1 MRIGMKGRL
10 ALALVVALISG
21 SIAATL
27 SPSAG
32 AVAPDP
38 NPWLQ
43 NRFLNMAHQGGEDEA
58 PSNTLFAFKSAIRD
72 RGADTLELDVNLSAD
87 GDLMVIHD
95 DTVNRTTQESADRA
109 SGLSEVN
116 DLTTAQVQALDA
128 GYTFRPGHYDKSE
141 PASSYPYRGVRTGQ
155 QPPPAGYS
163 ADDFRIPTLR
173 EVLDAFPNTPIN
185 IEIKMIKTTTG
196 MAGGCTNTVPAYCDD
211 PTASIPVA
219 DALANLLDEPQ
230 YASRNDIIVV
240 SFSDQLI
247 DEFHAQDQDGNV
259 ALAPGVD
266 DTTDFAL
273 AGTTPDPDV
282 AALQVPPE
290 QLGIDVPK
298 LLLQVRNAHDLGY
311 AVHVWTNGDQDETDT
326 SYRHLYDLGVD
337 GIMSSDPS
345 RLAAF
350 LCANHIARPD
360 GSDRCPAPQPS
371 APLKK
376 KCKKKRHKSKRAA
389 ASKKKHRCHK
399 HKKHKKKRR

>member
-1 MRIGMKGRL
+1 MERRRTRGAAGLVAAI
-10 ALALVVALISG
+10 ALLSATALS
-21 SIAATL
+21 S
-27 SPSAG
+27 SAG

-95 DTVNRTTQESADRA
+95 DTVNRTTEETRDRA
-109 SGLSEVN
+109 SGYSEVN

-155 QPPPAGYS
+155 TPPPAGYS
-163 ADDFRIPTLR
+163 ADDFKIPTLR

-185 IEIKMIKTTTG
+185 IEIKMVKTPTG
-196 MAGGCTNTVPAYCDD
+196 AAGGCVTQNAIPYCDD
-211 PTASIPVA
+211 PVGSIPVA
-219 DALANLLDEPQ
+219 DALADLLDEPQ
-230 YASRNDIIVV
+230 YASRDDIIVV

-247 DEFHAQDQDGNV
+247 DEFHSHDDPPYV
-259 ALAPGVD
+259 ALAPGVG
-266 DTTDFAL
+266 DTTSFVL
-273 AGTTPDPDV
+273 FGTTPDPDV
-282 AALQVPPE
+282 AAFQVPPT
-290 QLGIDVPK
+290 QFGNDIPD
-298 LLLQVRNAHDLGY
+298 LLLNTRHAHDLGY
-311 AVHVWTNGDQDETDT
+311 AVHVWTNGDQDETDA

-337 GIMSSDPS
+337 GIMSSVPS

-350 LCANHIARPD
+350 LCANDIPRPD
-360 GSDRCPAPQPS
+360 G
-371 APLKK
+371 
-376 KCKKKRHKSKRAA
+376 KKRCNKNKLKRP
-389 ASKKKHRCHK
+389 
-399 HKKHKKKRR
+399 